1 MKKNYTILT
10 GIAMIAI
17 FIFASSF
24 IDGDKS
30 HVNGDKESA
39 GYWGNTGSPGDG
51 ANCSACH
58 SQGGVTVENT
68 WISTNI
74 PGTGY
79 VAGQTYTI
87 TLTVAG
93 GFSGNKGFSIVCED
107 GSNTP
112 TGTLIV
118 TDAAN
123 TAWWLDHISH
133 KSAGITQSSWSVD
146 WTAPTTG
153 TGTGTVTFYAAFI
166 KDGYSGGVVT
176 ASNVVNE
183 FTTSILTVDAK
194 PTFSLYPNPV
204 ANNLTIELTQ
214 IANELVSVSIYSITG
229 REIFTE
235 NANVAGNL
243 FSKSYDLSSL
253 TTGIYFVKL
262 TNNNRTFVKKIIVK

>member
-1 MKKNYTILT
+1 MKKTNTILS
-10 GIAMIAI
+10 GIALIAI

-30 HVNGDKESA
+30 HVSGDKESA

-93 GFSGNKGFSIVCED
+93 SFSGDKGFSIVCED

-112 TGTLIV
+112 TGTLIA
-118 TDAAN
+118 TDNVN
-123 TAWWLDHISH
+123 TAWWADHVSH
-133 KSAGITQSSWSVD
+133 KSAGITQNSWSLD
-146 WTAPTTG
+146 WTAPSLG
-153 TGTGTVTFYAAFI
+153 TGPVTFYAAFI
-166 KDGYSGGVVT
+166 KDGYTGGVVT
-176 ASNVVNE
+176 ASSPINE
-183 FTTSILTVDAK
+183 FTTSVLVVDTK
-194 PTFSLYPNPV
+194 PTLRLFPNPV
-204 ANNLTIELTQ
+204 ANKLNIEFNAV
-214 IANELVSVSIYSITG
+214 ANELVSVSIYSITG
-229 REIFTE
+229 LEIFNE